1 MLNQS
6 AMIEDLSPKEFHQAL
21 NEDEFAREVL
31 GESMLHQFFSYK
43 MDEWDRYHQSV
54 TDWEVQEFLRL
65 Y

>member
-1 MLNQS
+1 MNICDQINQLWVLNQS
-6 AMIEDLSPKEFHQAL
+6 GAL

-31 GESMLHQFFSYK
+31 GKSMLHQFFSYK